1 MVCGSGEG
9 MGTAIMVAQRAV
21 EVRTTR
27 IATIVGRALDVAAMS
42 TDKAVTGYKRTH
54 LKGRGH
60 DFQVWEETLPN
71 FQSIFRGLM

>member
-1 MVCGSGEG
+1 MVCGSREG
-9 MGTAIMVAQRAV
+9 MGTDIMVAKK
-21 EVRTTR
+21 EMRTART
-27 IATIVGRALDVAAMS
+27 ATIVGRALDVVAMS
-42 TDKAVTGYKRTH
+42 TDKAETGYKRTH